1 MKIVVG
7 TLALVS
13 LVIVCPASASRRS
26 LPQESFIE
34 RAMLLDPDL
43 PSAYLRFEQAGKRT
57 PFPMIESE
65 EGITFRFYNNTTM
78 AVAMCTHGV
87 HIATVALTLPNGER
101 DSAMR
106 NGEQISL
113 CYSVEEDQGF
123 GMYRTLKTA
132 STLDFF
138 SYVWVPS
145 GSSVLFFV
153 PEDYLIGDNWRVSVD
168 FTYDWEMTSRRFCQG
183 CTSRVSH
190 QVSFHSQ
197 NRPPQ
202 VSQLTEVDIV
212 AEEANFTSRNI
223 KVYELTEVDIVAEEA
238 NFTSRNISVLGL
250 KVGDWTNV
258 IDTAPGEIDNTRP
271 DAEDYI
277 TGHLNGG
284 VWVFTSEL
292 TGRARRI
299 DITSHFS
306 EALVSG
312 PLQAWLDD
320 GDLDQMR
327 ELMGPED
334 TVEESLDQHMIEYVY
349 DARGIRFVQYPGGD
363 QTVNAIGFSEY
374 FD

>member
-1 MKIVVG
+1 MKIVIG

-13 LVIVCPASASRRS
+13 LVIVGPASASFAS
-26 LPQESFIE
+26 TPQESFIE
-34 RAMLLDPDL
+34 RARLLDPDL
-43 PSAYLRFEQAGKRT
+43 PSAYLRFEQAGRRT

-87 HIATVALTLPNGER
+87 HIGTEALTLPNGEYAI
-101 DSAMR
+101 AMR
-106 NGEQISL
+106 NGAQITL

-123 GMYRTLKTA
+123 GMYRTLKATRQID
-132 STLDFF
+132 LF
-138 SYVWVPS
+138 SSAWVPS

-168 FTYDWEMTSRRFCQG
+168 FSYDWEMTNPRFCLG

-190 QVSFHSQ
+190 QVSFYSKDL
-197 NRPPQ
+197 PPQ
-202 VSQLTEVDIV
+202 
-212 AEEANFTSRNI
+212 
-223 KVYELTEVDIVAEEA
+223 VYELTEVDIVAEEPD
-238 NFTSRNISVLGL
+238 FTSRNISVLGL

-277 TGHLNGG
+277 TGYLNGG
-284 VWVFTSEL
+284 VLVFTSEL

-299 DITSHFS
+299 EITAHFD
-306 EALVSG
+306 EDLVSE

-320 GDLDQMR
+320 GDVDQMR
-327 ELMGPED
+327 ELMGPEHS
-334 TVEESLDQHMIEYVY
+334 VEEFPDKGWTEYVY
-349 DARGIRFVQYPGGD
+349 DARGIRFIQDYGGGR
-363 QTVNAIGFSEY
+363 TVNAILFSEY

>member
-1 MKIVVG
+1 MKIVIAA
-7 TLALVS
+7 LAFVS
-13 LVIVCPASASRRS
+13 LVIVGPASASFAS
-26 LPQESFIE
+26 TPQESIIE
-34 RAMLLDPDL
+34 RATLLDPDL
-43 PSAYLRFEQAGKRT
+43 PSAYLRFEQAGRRSPLRIKD
-57 PFPMIESE
+57 PE

-78 AVAMCTHGV
+78 AVVMCTYGV
-87 HIATVALTLPNGER
+87 HIATVPLTLPNGEYV
-101 DSAMR
+101 SGMR
-106 NGEQISL
+106 NGQQISL

-132 STLDFF
+132 LTIHLF
-138 SYVWVPS
+138 SYAWVPS

-153 PEDYLIGDNWRVSVD
+153 PGDYLIGDNWRVSVD
-168 FTYDWEMTSRRFCQG
+168 FSYDWEMTSRQFCQG
-183 CTSRVSH
+183 CPSRVSH
-190 QVSFHSQ
+190 QVSFYSQ

-202 VSQLTEVDIV
+202 VSELTEVDIV
-212 AEEANFTSRNI
+212 AEEPDFTSRNI
-223 KVYELTEVDIVAEEA
+223 KVYELTEVDIVAEEPD
-238 NFTSRNISVLGL
+238 FTSRNISVLGL

-299 DITSHFS
+299 EITSHFS

-320 GDLDQMR
+320 GDLNQMR

-334 TVEESLDQHMIEYVY
+334 TVEESLDQRMIEYVY

-363 QTVNAIGFSEY
+363 QTFNAIRFSEY